1 MPVFKRYKINDYKE
15 IMSEVPSGLVSDGGL
30 STFELNDNSRG
41 GFGTSDFLGVIRVI
55 TLIGDV
61 VEITMDTRAL
71 SVNQINNLTQIEFD
85 RLVGNNTIRISE
97 RSLGWA
103 EIAKTRSSFYYEECL
118 PTNVGFSSVSATGQ
132 TLIQKKA
139 VSEHYYDF
147 STFGFGNRLVAGS
160 SPADTNSQYS
170 IYGEQALGQVG
181 TFDPNIGNNM
191 GVFGPGFNQLDL
203 QSYMRMVINSTI
215 STGNGF
221 IQNTR
226 GETRSVVGWQPLD
239 GDILNSIPLYL
250 ATYEEHFDNENAPQ
264 IISSMLVSTGR
275 YGRLRD
281 TIQEGFRASNYL
293 PDADL
298 FINFGRC
305 QSTRI
310 QGPVSERGGGVIPT
324 GGGSE
329 DDGTGNQGGRGPGGR
344 VVSVLDD
351 ATFTPPDRGKIINQ
365 GPLVKRDEDD
375 MCIKIIHDFPLSL
388 KQRMKFSKSS
398 LPIGDLYSEIIR
410 GNAIRGSSMG
420 NPPVAHYSYHLSRI
434 MYNLMRFFNGEIL
447 FKTSEIPEIIDT
459 PTLPRGTIR
468 REMNP
473 ETGCIELTYIGTP
486 VGDYVGPRLVEP
498 QDFEPD
504 VDTGEPVPLISQ
516 RSINTGAPR
525 RQPIPGS
532 TKFSTIRKTV
542 DWRNRYLQGMGS
554 LSTGIERGNRPN
566 DINQYFE
573 LVEESVPVFFSASDQ
588 LWDGSTNETKFIYLA
603 NFGGTRIV
611 VTDYRVRG
619 NANFINVSLLDTLPL
634 VINPGETVRF
644 AVDYVRTTEGLQQ
657 WKGKYDPFPALGT
670 NTYPYDYIVM
680 EYDVYAE
687 VPYLGYMPIDEI
699 PETSSGRI
707 KGKFSKSNRNKLFSV
722 LRVNNPAGKVIRN
735 NNQ

>member
-1 MPVFKRYKINDYKE
+1 MPVFKRYKINAYKE
-15 IMSEVPSGLVSDGGL
+15 VMSEVPSGLVSDGGF
-30 STFELNDNSRG
+30 STFQLDDNSRG

-61 VEITMDTRAL
+61 VEITIDTRAL
-71 SVNQINNLTQIEFD
+71 SVNQINNLTQAEFD

-118 PTNVGFSSVSATGQ
+118 PTNVGFESVSSTGQ
-132 TLIQKKA
+132 TLIQKRA

-160 SPADTNSQYS
+160 SPADTSNQYS
-170 IYGEQALGQVG
+170 VYGDQTLGQVG

-250 ATYEEHFDNENAPQ
+250 ATYEEHFDNANAPQ
-264 IISSMLVSTGR
+264 IISPITVSTGR

-281 TIQEGFRASNYL
+281 TIQEGFRASNYP

-298 FINFGRC
+298 FMNVGRC

-310 QGPVSERGGGVIPT
+310 PKTQSERGGGVIPI
-324 GGGSE
+324 GGGSQ
-329 DDGTGNQGGRGPGGR
+329 DDETGNQGGRGPGGR

-365 GPLVKRDEDD
+365 GPLVRRDQNDQ
-375 MCIKIIHDFPLSL
+375 CLKIIHDFPLSL
-388 KQRMKFSKSS
+388 KQRMFFSKNS
-398 LPIGDLYSEIIR
+398 LPIGDFYSELMR
-410 GNAIRGSSMG
+410 GNPSLGLSPIPEYG
-420 NPPVAHYSYHLSRI
+420 YHLSRI
-434 MYNLMRFFNGEIL
+434 MYFVMALLRGEIT
-447 FKTSEIPEIIDT
+447 FRTSELPDILDT

-468 REMNP
+468 KEVNP

-486 VGDYVGPRLVEP
+486 VGDYVGPRLFGPEE
-498 QDFEPD
+498 FEPD

-525 RQPIPGS
+525 RQPLPGA
-532 TKFSTIRKTV
+532 TRFSAIRKTV

-554 LSTGIERGNRPN
+554 LVTGIERGNRPD

-573 LVEESVPVFFSASDQ
+573 LVEENQPIFFTASDQ
-588 LWDGSTNETKFIYLA
+588 LWEGSVNETKFIYLA
-603 NFGGTRIV
+603 NFGGSRII
-611 VTDYRVRG
+611 VTDYRIRG

-634 VINPGETVRF
+634 VINPGESIRF

-670 NTYPYDYIVM
+670 NTYPYDYIVI

-687 VPYLGYMPIDEI
+687 INGVGFMPIDEI
-699 PETSSGRI
+699 PETGISRGR
-707 KGKFSKSNRNKLFSV
+707 GNFSKSNRNKLFSV
-722 LRVNNPAGKVIRN
+722 LKVNNPAGKVRANESI
-735 NNQ
+735 

>member
-1 MPVFKRYKINDYKE
+1 MPVFKRYKISAYKE
-15 IMSEVPSGLVSDGGL
+15 VMSEIPSGLVSDGGL
-30 STFELNDNSRG
+30 STWTLNDNIG
-41 GFGTSDFLGVIRVI
+41 GPFGTSDFLGVARVI

-71 SVNQINNLTQIEFD
+71 SVNQINNMTQAEFD

-103 EIAKTRSSFYYEECL
+103 EISKTRSSLYYEECL
-118 PTNVGFSSVSATGQ
+118 PTNVQFGSVSANGQ
-132 TLIQKKA
+132 TLIQKRA

-147 STFGFGNRLVAGS
+147 STFGFGNRLVVGS
-160 SPADTNSQYS
+160 SPADIDNQYS
-170 IYGEQALGQVG
+170 IYGEQALVQVG
-181 TFDPNIGNNM
+181 SFDPNIGNNM

-226 GETRSVVGWQPLD
+226 GETRPVVSWQPLD

-264 IISSMLVSTGR
+264 IISPIMVSTGR

-281 TIQEGFRASNYL
+281 TIQEGFRASNYP
-293 PDADL
+293 PDANL
-298 FINFGRC
+298 FINVGRC

-310 QGPVSERGGGVIPT
+310 PSPVSERGGGGVLPT

-365 GPLVKRDEDD
+365 GPLVRRDVDD
-375 MCIKIIHDFPLSL
+375 MCIKIIHDFPISL
-388 KQRMKFSKSS
+388 KERMTFSRNVV
-398 LPIGDLYSEIIR
+398 PILEIYSELMKGQSTTI
-410 GNAIRGSSMG
+410 
-420 NPPVAHYSYHLSRI
+420 NPPFPYYGYHSARI
-434 MYNLMRFFNGEIL
+434 LYYIMKLFRGEVPYITSQLPDIL
-447 FKTSEIPEIIDT
+447 DT

-468 REMNP
+468 KEINP

-486 VGDYVGPRLVEP
+486 VGDYVGPKIIGPEE
-498 QDFEPD
+498 FEPD
-504 VDTGEPVPLISQ
+504 PNDGEPIPLV
-516 RSINTGAPR
+516 RSSLNRLTGTS
-525 RQPIPGS
+525 RQPLPNETG
-532 TKFSTIRKTV
+532 FSKLRKTV
-542 DWRNRYLQGMGS
+542 DWRRRFLDGRSSLITQIENNSRTGGS
-554 LSTGIERGNRPN
+554 IS
-566 DINQYFE
+566 DFNQYLE
-573 LVEESVPVFFSASDQ
+573 IVEEVVPVFFSASDQ
-588 LWDGSTNETKFIYLA
+588 IWDGSTNETKFIYLA
-603 NFGGTRIV
+603 NFGGTRII

-619 NANFINVSLLDTLPL
+619 NANFINVSLLDALPL
-634 VINPGETVRF
+634 VINPGESVRF

-699 PETSSGRI
+699 PETSSSRI

-722 LRVNNPAGKVIRN
+722 LKVNNPAGKNIVN
-735 NNQ
+735 GK